1 MRDGVG
7 GMTDT
12 SAPAASA
19 ARAIAGAILRHA
31 LTAAGTTLVAHGYV
45 DQATADGAIGPV
57 ADYAL
62 GTALACASAG
72 WGVFR
77 ARAEHWRWV
86 QAWIAPARP
95 LPPA

>member
-1 MRDGVG
+1 
-7 GMTDT
+7 MTDS

-31 LTAAGTTLVAHGYV
+31 LTAAGTALVARGYV
-45 DQATADGAIGPV
+45 DQGTADSAVGPIG
-57 ADYAL
+57 DYVL
-62 GTALACASAG
+62 GSAVALAASS

-86 QAWIAPARP
+86 QAWLAPARP